1 MSSRQISIAVDAMG
15 GENSPLK
22 VLKGIELFKN
32 DVQNVDLKLFG
43 EKEEI
48 ISTIKKHNIKIN
60 SLEIINTTDNV
71 KDDEK

>member
-32 DVQNVDLKLFG
+32 EFQNAELKLFG
-43 EKEEI
+43 D
-48 ISTIKKHNIKIN
+48 
-60 SLEIINTTDNV
+60 LNTLNV
-71 KDDEK
+71 ELVR